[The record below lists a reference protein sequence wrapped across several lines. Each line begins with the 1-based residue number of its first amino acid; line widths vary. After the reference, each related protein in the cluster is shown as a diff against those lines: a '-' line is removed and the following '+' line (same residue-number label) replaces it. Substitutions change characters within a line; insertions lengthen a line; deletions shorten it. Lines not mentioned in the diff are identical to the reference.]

1 MILRSQIRPIGDF
14 AAEPQDIET
23 TAPDFET
30 GRDQLDELTPAGW
43 QRLHI
48 IVDREG

>member
-1 MILRSQIRPIGDF
+1 MILRATIRPIGDF
-14 AAEPQDIET
+14 DAEPRAIET

-30 GRDQLDELTPAGW
+30 GKRQLDELTPEGW

-48 IVDREG
+48 IADREA

>member
-1 MILRSQIRPIGDF
+1 MKLSSKIRPVGDF
-14 AAEPQDIET
+14 DAEPQSIET

-30 GRDQLDELTPAGW
+30 GAAQLDELTPEGY

-48 IVDREG
+48 IVDREV

>member
-1 MILRSQIRPIGDF
+1 VKLQSKIRPVGD
-14 AAEPQDIET
+14 ANAEPQTIQT

-30 GRDQLDELTPAGW
+30 GQRQLDELTPEGW

-48 IVDREG
+48 IMDREG